1 LTGATRDRILF
12 ALALVTGVATW
23 LVVGA
28 AGGQREAWDS
38 SLYALVGLPVV
49 YALLAVFGYVGSR
62 AAWRWPMLVFG
73 GQLLAMLAK
82 DGAPGSLLPL
92 GALLLTF
99 LALLGL
105 LPAYLGVALRR
116 MRQRLVAARVS
127 AARREA
133 AGPGG
138 GPAGA

>member
-1 LTGATRDRILF
+1 VF
-12 ALALVTGVATW
+12 ALALTTGVASW
-23 LVVGA
+23 LLVGA
-28 AGGQREAWDS
+28 AAGRREAWDS
-38 SLYALVGLPVV
+38 SLYGAVGLPVA
-49 YALLAVFGYVGSR
+49 YALLAVFGYVASR
-62 AAWRWPMLVFG
+62 AAWRWPLLVFG
-73 GQLLAMLAK
+73 GQLLAMLARN
-82 DGAPGSLLPL
+82 GAPGSLLPL
-92 GALLLTF
+92 GAALFAF

-138 GPAGA
+138 PAGA